1 MKLQQAFISE
11 TGTDYGSFKL
21 IGYSAPGVNSE
32 TTNFT
37 YTDEA
42 GDGTHAL
49 GSASEAWQA
58 ASRVKLNDCNIGGKW
73 QVKIAKADGG
83 DAADAAEFTAVV
95 VGENCEELTP
105 SFTKIGH

>member
-1 MKLQQAFISE
+1 MSE

-21 IGYSAPGVNSE
+21 IGYSAPGTNSQ

-49 GSASEAWQA
+49 GDEADAWKA
-58 ASRVKLNDCNIGGKW
+58 TSRVQLNDCATGGEW
-73 QVKIAKADGG
+73 GVTIAKASGG
-83 DAADAAEFTAVV
+83 NAADAAVFAAAVT
-95 VGENCEELTP
+95 GSGCEELTP
-105 SFTKIGH
+105 SFSKIGH